1 MCDVKDTENL
11 SNIQFIYQMVQ
22 SDNMTLG
29 NPLWKSRHSGYGGV
43 SQNSLQTCWV
53 GTKIPDGTFDGLF
66 VFQDNFF
73 FVRDYLVLLVY

>member
-1 MCDVKDTENL
+1 MCDVKNTENL

-43 SQNSLQTCWV
+43 SWKVVAKLAESVQNIS
-53 GTKIPDGTFDGLF
+53 DGAFA
-66 VFQDNFF
+66 QMI
-73 FVRDYLVLLVY
+73 